1 MKRILLA
8 AALTT
13 FLVHPSAAQP
23 APAGPAQEG
32 SAPEGSA
39 PKGPAPDPKT
49 ERQRNGAAKLAG
61 LVAFVD
67 ASCPEAKGD
76 PERLRIAV
84 TRLGV
89 DPRELTEGELSL
101 RAKVYTEIYQKDV
114 PANCKRA
121 IETFGE
127 AGTTIPGLVVRK

>member
-8 AALTT
+8 AALTAV
-13 FLVHPSAAQP
+13 LVASSVAQP
-23 APAGPAQEG
+23 GPE
-32 SAPEGSA
+32 
-39 PKGPAPDPKT
+39 GPAPDPKT

-67 ASCPEAKGD
+67 ASCPEMRGD
-76 PERLRIAV
+76 PERLSVAV

-89 DPRELTEGELSL
+89 DPVDLRQGELYL
-101 RAKVYTEIYQKDV
+101 RAKAYTEIYQKDV

-121 IETFGE
+121 VETFGE
-127 AGTTIPGLVVRK
+127 AGTAIPGLIVKK